1 MEDAISKEQGYFKQR
16 GKNMRAK
23 KTIRTIETHTLGMCT
38 RNVVSGLP
46 PIPGKT
52 MGEKFLYLK
61 ENYDSFRTFVCWEP
75 RGNSDMSAT
84 IFTEPC
90 TPGCDIGII
99 YFEASDWL
107 PMCGH
112 DTIGATVALIEGG
125 LIEAKE
131 PITTI
136 KIDTPAGV
144 VEVTA
149 EVKDGSVTKVS
160 FLNAPAMPLLRDVVV
175 KTEEYGDLKLDISW
189 GGNVYAIL
197 PAESVGIPM
206 EPCNAD
212 AFITAANII
221 GARCNDQLTIK
232 HPELDFV
239 NKVTHVEFYGPPKN
253 EKADIQN
260 CVIALPKVV
269 DRSPCGTGTSAKAAL
284 LYAEGKL
291 GVGESFVHES
301 IIGSLFECTVA
312 EVCDVNGVQAIKPIV
327 SGNAAICGFA
337 TWILDP
343 KDPFPEGFL
352 LI

>member
-1 MEDAISKEQGYFKQR
+1 
-16 GKNMRAK
+16 
-23 KTIRTIETHTLGMCT
+23 
-38 RNVVSGLP
+38 
-46 PIPGKT
+46 
-52 MGEKFLYLK
+52 
-61 ENYDSFRTFVCWEP
+61 
-75 RGNSDMSAT
+75 MSAT

-189 GGNVYAIL
+189 AAMYMPFCRQSQLGFQWN
-197 PAESVGIPM
+197 PAMQTPLSRRLIS
-206 EPCNAD
+206 
-212 AFITAANII
+212 
-221 GARCNDQLTIK
+221 L
-232 HPELDFV
+232 
-239 NKVTHVEFYGPPKN
+239 
-253 EKADIQN
+253 
-260 CVIALPKVV
+260 
-269 DRSPCGTGTSAKAAL
+269 
-284 LYAEGKL
+284 
-291 GVGESFVHES
+291 VHAVMNS
-301 IIGSLFECTVA
+301 
-312 EVCDVNGVQAIKPIV
+312 
-327 SGNAAICGFA
+327 
-337 TWILDP
+337 
-343 KDPFPEGFL
+343 
-352 LI
+352 